1 MLAIAYEDVEIDFDI
16 EGIEVDCELFDD
28 LCSVIVSDAEFE
40 EELKEVEAG
49 IELQILTSPSA

>member
-1 MLAIAYEDVEIDFDI
+1 MLAIAYEDVEIEFDI

-28 LCSVIVSDAEFE
+28 LRSVIVSDAEFE

-49 IELQILTSPSA
+49 IELQMLTSPSA